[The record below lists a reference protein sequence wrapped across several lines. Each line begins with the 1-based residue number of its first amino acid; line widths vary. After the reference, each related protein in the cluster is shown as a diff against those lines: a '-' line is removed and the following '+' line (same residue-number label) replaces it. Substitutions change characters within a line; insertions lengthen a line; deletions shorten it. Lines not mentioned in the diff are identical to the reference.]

1 MNTVIQQ
8 LASDAGFS
16 STFENDRLEKCAL
29 LILAKCMKTA
39 DDLGMN
45 SYESYTAYESI
56 IRKEFNL

>member
-1 MNTVIQQ
+1 MNKVIQQ

-16 STFENDRLEKCAL
+16 STFENDRLEKFAL

-39 DDLGMN
+39 DELGMN
-45 SYESYTAYESI
+45 SYESI